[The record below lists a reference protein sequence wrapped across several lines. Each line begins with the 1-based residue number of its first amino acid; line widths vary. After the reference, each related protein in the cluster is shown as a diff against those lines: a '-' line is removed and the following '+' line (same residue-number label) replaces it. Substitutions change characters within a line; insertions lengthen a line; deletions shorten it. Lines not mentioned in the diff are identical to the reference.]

1 LWNSIQQGGYDNA
14 PCLHPVWQCLLFI
27 LVHKQRADQ
36 PALSKECSVNG
47 KQAIESSPT
56 LWGILRY
63 RYASFGIAFAWS
75 LLTLC
80 LLVTVVLWKYSDN
93 ESINRA
99 RQSFEF
105 RTSEICS
112 ALNDRVVAYELAL
125 RGGVALLSSVDNISR
140 SQWHCYVGALN
151 LQQDYPGIQGMGY
164 SPVVTS
170 ANKEQH
176 IETLRGE
183 GFPEYVIRP
192 PGERPVYTPVIYL
205 EPADARNRLAIGYD
219 TYSDPVRREAIER
232 ARDTGKPSITAKIK
246 LVQENTKDVQVGFIM
261 FLPLYAPG
269 SPVYTVEEK
278 RLAVTGYVNAP
289 FRMNDFMR
297 GFIGKDIH
305 DLKLELFDDVNM
317 TDNALMYK
325 NEDLEPAPSSGQQ
338 PLFTSVRQM
347 VIFGNNWTVRFQ
359 SLPAFESTIDQRV
372 PHLILVSGLCVSLLL
387 FLVAFI
393 QAIAMV
399 QSNKITAALRESEER
414 YRSMAAQAEI
424 ANAAKS
430 DFLAN
435 MSHEFRTPLNSI
447 IGFAEMLEDSLYGPL
462 NLKQAEYV
470 GRVLKTSRHLLRLV
484 NDILD
489 LSKVEAGKMT
499 LETASLGINEII
511 DDVILLQLEASAKH
525 GLELSADVGATA
537 GLRLEA
543 DERKLKQVLFNLISN
558 AIKFTPEGGKVTVST
573 AAPVP
578 GAEEMLTVAVTDTGK
593 GIAKEDLGRLFKEF
607 SQLES
612 PYTKNYEGTGL
623 GLALTRKL
631 VLLHG
636 GEIGVESE
644 PGQGSRFFFTLPL
657 SQPHNQNNT
666 APAAAG
672 GRHGEDID
680 RG

>member
-1 LWNSIQQGGYDNA
+1 
-14 PCLHPVWQCLLFI
+14 
-27 LVHKQRADQ
+27 
-36 PALSKECSVNG
+36 
-47 KQAIESSPT
+47 
-56 LWGILRY
+56 
-63 RYASFGIAFAWS
+63 
-75 LLTLC
+75 
-80 LLVTVVLWKYSDN
+80 
-93 ESINRA
+93 
-99 RQSFEF
+99 
-105 RTSEICS
+105 
-112 ALNDRVVAYELAL
+112 
-125 RGGVALLSSVDNISR
+125 
-140 SQWHCYVGALN
+140 
-151 LQQDYPGIQGMGY
+151 
-164 SPVVTS
+164 
-170 ANKEQH
+170 
-176 IETLRGE
+176 
-183 GFPEYVIRP
+183 
-192 PGERPVYTPVIYL
+192 
-205 EPADARNRLAIGYD
+205 
-219 TYSDPVRREAIER
+219 
-232 ARDTGKPSITAKIK
+232 
-246 LVQENTKDVQVGFIM
+246 
-261 FLPLYAPG
+261 
-269 SPVYTVEEK
+269 
-278 RLAVTGYVNAP
+278 
-289 FRMNDFMR
+289 
-297 GFIGKDIH
+297 
-305 DLKLELFDDVNM
+305 
-317 TDNALMYK
+317 
-325 NEDLEPAPSSGQQ
+325 
-338 PLFTSVRQM
+338 
-347 VIFGNNWTVRFQ
+347 
-359 SLPAFESTIDQRV
+359 
-372 PHLILVSGLCVSLLL
+372 
-387 FLVAFI
+387 
-393 QAIAMV
+393 MV